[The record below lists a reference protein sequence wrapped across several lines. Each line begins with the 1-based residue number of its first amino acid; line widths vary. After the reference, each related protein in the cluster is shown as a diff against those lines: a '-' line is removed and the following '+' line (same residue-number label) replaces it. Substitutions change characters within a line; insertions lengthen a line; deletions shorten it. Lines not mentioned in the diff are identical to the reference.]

1 MPEKTL
7 EQRAAEA
14 LEIDVDDVLGSRL
27 ESDGNLIAVTRFGEK
42 VRIPKG
48 RGEIELLVGPG
59 AQPEL
64 FDPPEISEDAAED
77 LPQLDQTQSPAA
89 AEAGQRQ
96 RDAAAEDLEVERPEE
111 STGELKATDPDPD
124 PAVDPEGDPEG
135 DRKDRFE
142 VFKGEDGKFYFRRIA
157 PNGEIVASSEAYQR
171 QKDAIEEA
179 SSQAAAEG
187 LEVEKV

>member
-14 LEIDVDDVLGSRL
+14 LEIDVDDVLGTRL
-27 ESDGNLIAVTRFGEK
+27 ESDGNLIAVTKFGEK

-96 RDAAAEDLEVERPEE
+96 RDAAAEGLEVERPAE
-111 STGELKATDPDPD
+111 STGELKATDP
-124 PAVDPEGDPEG
+124 DPEGDPEG